1 MGEASLLRN
10 LVVLLAAA
18 LPIVALFHRL
28 RLPSIVGF
36 LIAGVV
42 IGPYGIGLIE
52 QSDDVTSLAEIGVAL
67 LLFVAG
73 LELSF
78 DELLRMRR
86 VLAWSGVLQVVVTTA
101 LAAGIGIVAGAPPA
115 LALFAGFVVTHSSTA
130 IIIKVLADRG
140 ELNAPHGRL
149 VSGIALI
156 QDLALV
162 PMVLITRVLADPA
175 ASSMAAVVAVVAKA
189 GVAVAAT
196 IVLAVVVVPWLLR
209 QIVALQ
215 SRELFAGTVVLCA
228 LGTAWV
234 ADALGLSVALGALA
248 AGLVLSESE
257 YSHQTLAEILPFRDA
272 LNSVFFISIGMLVQ
286 AETLRAHWPALLG
299 AAAGIIVF
307 KATVA
312 FAVTLPFVRSVRV
325 SAAAALT
332 LAEVGEVAFVLLQF
346 ARPLNLLS
354 VTEYEVLVTVA
365 ALTMVVAPFL
375 IGGAPAVANAIV
387 ALART
392 PAPAEAAPAKRRGHV
407 VIVGY
412 GLNGENLGRVLRETG
427 IRFVVLE
434 LNPDRV
440 QTARRG
446 GGSVVFGDASRPEV
460 LRKAGVDHAH
470 VVVVAVSDPVATRR
484 IVSLTRQANPRA
496 PIIVRTR
503 YQAEI
508 DELRRLGATE
518 VIPEEFETSVEIF
531 ARVLRRL
538 HVPRN
543 VIALQ
548 VDLIRRE
555 GYSMLRGL
563 QLPRQT
569 LDQLQDIL
577 AATTTET
584 FLVTAGS
591 PGVGHTIGELG
602 LRHATGVT
610 IIAVVRDGTP
620 TTNPP
625 PELELRQGDIIV
637 MLGSHAQIDRAAS
650 RLSPPPPAGA
660 TP

>member
-10 LVVLLAAA
+10 LVVLLAAG

-28 RLPSIVGF
+28 RFPSIVGF
-36 LIAGVV
+36 LLAGVV
-42 IGPYGIGLIE
+42 IGPNGVGII
-52 QSDDVTSLAEIGVAL
+52 QHSDDVTSLAEMGVAL

-78 DELLRMRR
+78 DELVRMRR
-86 VLAWSGVLQVVVTTA
+86 VLVWSGVLQVVVTTA
-101 LAAGIGIVAGAPPA
+101 LAAGIGILAGARPA
-115 LALFAGFVVTHSSTA
+115 VAVFGGFVVTHSSTA
-130 IIIKVLADRG
+130 IIMKVLGERG

-162 PMVLITRVLADPA
+162 PMVLITRVLADPEA
-175 ASSMAAVVAVVAKA
+175 GSFATVAFVLAKA
-189 GVAVAAT
+189 TVAVAAT
-196 IVLAVVVVPWLLR
+196 ILLAVVIVPWVFR
-209 QIVALQ
+209 QVVALQ

-257 YSHQTLAEILPFRDA
+257 YSHQALAEILPFRDA
-272 LNSVFFISIGMLVQ
+272 LNSVFFISVGMLVQ
-286 AETLRAHWPALLG
+286 MATLREHWPALLG
-299 AAAGIIVF
+299 AATGIVVF
-307 KATVA
+307 KAIVA
-312 FAVTLPFVRSVRV
+312 FAVALPFARSVRV
-325 SAAAALT
+325 AVAAALT

-346 ARPLNLLS
+346 ARPMDLVS
-354 VTEYEVLVTVA
+354 PTEYEMLVTVV
-365 ALTMVVAPFL
+365 ALTMVAAPFL
-375 IGGAPAVANAIV
+375 IGGAPAVANALG
-387 ALART
+387 ALLR
-392 PAPAEAAPAKRRGHV
+392 APAFGKPVPESRRGHV

-412 GLNGENLGRVLRETG
+412 GLNGENLARVLRETG
-427 IRFVVLE
+427 IRFAVLE

-440 QTARRG
+440 QAARRG
-446 GGSVVFGDASRPEV
+446 GGSVVFGDASRLEV
-460 LRKAGVDHAH
+460 LHQAGVEHAS
-470 VVVVAVSDPVATRR
+470 VVVVAVSDPAATRR
-484 IVSLTRQANPRA
+484 IVALSRQSNPGA

-503 YQAEI
+503 YQNEI

-531 ARVLRRL
+531 AHVLRCL

-555 GYSMLRGL
+555 GYRMLRGL

-569 LDQLQDIL
+569 LDQLHEIL

-591 PGVGHTIGELG
+591 PGIGQTIGGLG

-620 TTNPP
+620 IANPP
-625 PELELRQGDIIV
+625 AELEVRQGDIVV
-637 MLGSHAQIDRAAS
+637 MLGNHEQIDRAIS
-650 RLSPPPPAGA
+650 CLSPREQGPDSA
-660 TP
+660 

>member
-1 MGEASLLRN
+1 MAEASLLRN

-18 LPIVALFHRL
+18 LPIVALFQRL
-28 RLPSIVGF
+28 RLPTIVGF
-36 LIAGVV
+36 LLAGVV
-42 IGPYGIGLIE
+42 IGPNGIGLI
-52 QSDDVTSLAEIGVAL
+52 QHSDDVTSLAEIGVAL

-86 VLAWSGVLQVVVTTA
+86 VLVWSGVLQVVVTTA
-101 LAAGIGIVAGAPPA
+101 LAAGIGIAAGAPPT

-130 IIIKVLADRG
+130 IIMKVLADRG

-175 ASSMAAVVAVVAKA
+175 ASSLSSVAAVLAKA
-189 GVAVAAT
+189 SIAVAAT
-196 IVLAVVVVPWLLR
+196 IVLAVIIVPWVLR

-215 SRELFAGTVVLCA
+215 SRELFSGTVVLCA

-272 LNSVFFISIGMLVQ
+272 LNSVFFISVGMLVHVT
-286 AETLRAHWPALLG
+286 TLREHWPVLL
-299 AAAGIIVF
+299 AAATGIVVF
-307 KATVA
+307 KAIVA

-325 SAAAALT
+325 AAAAALT

-346 ARPLNLLS
+346 AHPLGL
-354 VTEYEVLVTVA
+354 VPPPEYEVLVTVA
-365 ALTMVVAPFL
+365 AMTMIVAPFL
-375 IGGAPAVANAIV
+375 IGGAPAVANALG
-387 ALART
+387 ALTRARVPPT
-392 PAPAEAAPAKRRGHV
+392 PSAEHRRGHV

-412 GLNGENLGRVLRETG
+412 GLNGENLARVLRETG

-440 QTARRG
+440 QAVRRA
-446 GGSVVFGDASRPEV
+446 GGSVVFGDASRQEV
-460 LRKAGVDHAH
+460 LHKAGVEHAH

-484 IVSLTRQANPRA
+484 IVALTRQASPGV

-503 YQAEI
+503 YQTEI
-508 DELRRLGATE
+508 EELRRLGATE

-531 ARVLRRL
+531 AHVLRRL

-563 QLPRQT
+563 RLPRQT
-569 LDQLQDIL
+569 LDQLHEIL

-591 PGVGHTIGELG
+591 PGIGRTIGELG
-602 LRHATGVT
+602 LRHTTGVT
-610 IIAVVRDGTP
+610 IIAVVRDGIP

-625 PELELRQGDIIV
+625 AELELQHGDVVV
-637 MLGSHAQIDRAAS
+637 MLGSHGQIERATAS
-650 RLSPPPPAGA
+650 LSPHPPETTGA
-660 TP
+660 